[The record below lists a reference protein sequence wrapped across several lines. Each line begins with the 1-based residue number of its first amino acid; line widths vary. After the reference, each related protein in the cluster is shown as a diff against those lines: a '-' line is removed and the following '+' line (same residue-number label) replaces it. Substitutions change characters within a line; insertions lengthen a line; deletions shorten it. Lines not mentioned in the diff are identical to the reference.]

1 MHRVRPESIRP
12 VRRPLLARTLATA
25 LALPLLAGC
34 GEEEP
39 LPQSCVQANP
49 AEVLSALRRAPGRV
63 VALPD
68 GTLLSAC
75 IDRAESDAELQ
86 TLGISFVT
94 VADRLGAQVERDRDA
109 AFRLGF
115 LLGAAERG
123 AGPTGGTQAELVQRL
138 EQAVAFRTDDAA
150 RNAEVMRGVAAGR
163 EAG

>member
-1 MHRVRPESIRP
+1 MHRVRPERIRP
-12 VRRPLLARTLATA
+12 VRRPLLARPLATA
-25 LALPLLAGC
+25 VALALLAGC

-39 LPQSCVQANP
+39 LPQSCVQARP
-49 AEVLSALRRAPGRV
+49 ADVLDALGRAPGSV
-63 VALPD
+63 VALAD

-86 TLGISFVT
+86 SLGISLVA
-94 VADRLGAQVERDRDA
+94 VADALGAQVEEDPQA

-138 EQAVAFRTDDAA
+138 EQAVAFRTDDPA
-150 RNAEVMRGVAAGR
+150 RNAQVLRGAAAGR
-163 EAG
+163 ERG